1 MDNTGREAFWNV
13 LKDLHDSSGY
23 KLTSVLLQPK
33 YLCRFRPVSQS
44 SLTQLNDNT
53 LFFSSANYYDDPF
66 DTYFYLDT
74 KQMAVRYNEMR
85 QLLTERNPEFMNSMK
100 QIAAFIGQNS
110 DDFINILSESEPD
123 FSNIQEQLLDI
134 RSSIQK
140 RLFSICFC
148 EDPYNET
155 LWLKYASNYSGF
167 VQLYD
172 MDDQNTMMC
181 GKGKECQGCPTVNP
195 IPAIYPVYY
204 SDKRYDATRYAVG
217 MMMLNQI
224 HIQNNR
230 AVDPLCDLLRESLL
244 WEAERISLIKKKCH
258 ENDQEWRMIRPIMTE
273 ERSYIKMKPCKVI
286 IGLRTPDYESRLI
299 VSAALNAGVKEIHR
313 LFINDDDRLDSKSVS
328 TELYHL

>member
-13 LKDLHDSSGY
+13 LKDLHDRSGDKLIPVSS
-23 KLTSVLLQPK
+23 LPK
-33 YLCRFRPVSQS
+33 YLCRFRSVNKNT
-44 SLTQLNDNT
+44 LTQLNDNT
-53 LFFSSANYYDDPF
+53 QFFSTPIFYDDPF

-74 KQMAVRYNEMR
+74 RRMALDYTAMR
-85 QLLTERNPEFMNSMK
+85 QMLTVKKPEFMNFVTELAGFM
-100 QIAAFIGQNS
+100 GQNP
-110 DDFINILSESEPD
+110 DDFINELFKSEPD
-123 FSNIQEQLLDI
+123 FLNIKGRLLDV
-134 RSSIQK
+134 RSYVQK
-140 RLFSICFC
+140 SLFSICFC
-148 EDPYNET
+148 EGPYNET

-167 VQLYD
+167 VQIYD
-172 MDDQNTMMC
+172 MEDQNTMMC
-181 GKGKECQGCPTVNP
+181 GKGKECQGCPAVNP

-204 SDKRYDATRYAVG
+204 SDERYDATRYAVG

-230 AVDPLCDLLRESLL
+230 ALDPLCDLLRESLL

-299 VSAALNAGVKEIHR
+299 VSAALNAGVKEIHK
-313 LFINDDDRLDSKSVS
+313 LFINNDDRLDSKPVS
-328 TELYHL
+328 MELYHL